1 MSNAQDNQTKA
12 GAATAKHRPAPDS
25 KSQLPTSLPDF
36 PAPGGSGGTEGG
48 PTSGP
53 APK

>member
-1 MSNAQDNQTKA
+1 MSNIQNNETKA
-12 GAATAKHRPAPDS
+12 GAAPSKHPVAPDG
-25 KSQLPTSLPDF
+25 KSRLPDSLQDF
-36 PAPGGSGGTEGG
+36 PAPGTGGGTDSG

>member
-1 MSNAQDNQTKA
+1 MSNTQNNEPKA
-12 GAATAKHRPAPDS
+12 SVAPSKHSQAPDG
-25 KSQLPTSLPDF
+25 KSQLPRSLPDF
-36 PAPGGSGGTEGG
+36 PAPGTGGGTDGG

>member
-1 MSNAQDNQTKA
+1 MSNTQDNKTKA
-12 GAATAKHRPAPDS
+12 GVAAAKHHPARDG
-25 KSQLPTSLPDF
+25 KSQLPDSLPDF
-36 PAPGGSGGTEGG
+36 PAPGGSGGGDSG

>member
-1 MSNAQDNQTKA
+1 MSNVQNNETKA
-12 GAATAKHRPAPDS
+12 GVAPLKHHAAPDG
-25 KSQLPTSLPDF
+25 KSQLPDSLPDF
-36 PAPGGSGGTEGG
+36 PAPAGGGGGDSG

>member
-1 MSNAQDNQTKA
+1 MSNAQNNETKA
-12 GAATAKHRPAPDS
+12 VAAPSKHAPAPDGKS
-25 KSQLPTSLPDF
+25 KLPDTLPDF
-36 PAPGGSGGTEGG
+36 PAPGTGGGTDSG

>member
-1 MSNAQDNQTKA
+1 MSNIQNNENKA
-12 GAATAKHRPAPDS
+12 GAAQSKRPIAPDG
-25 KSQLPTSLPDF
+25 KSPLPDSLQDS
-36 PAPGGSGGTEGG
+36 PAPGTGGGGDSG

>member
-1 MSNAQDNQTKA
+1 MSNIQNNETKA
-12 GAATAKHRPAPDS
+12 GAAAAKHRPAPDG
-25 KSQLPTSLPDF
+25 KSQLPNSLPDF
-36 PAPGGSGGTEGG
+36 PAPGTGGGGDPG